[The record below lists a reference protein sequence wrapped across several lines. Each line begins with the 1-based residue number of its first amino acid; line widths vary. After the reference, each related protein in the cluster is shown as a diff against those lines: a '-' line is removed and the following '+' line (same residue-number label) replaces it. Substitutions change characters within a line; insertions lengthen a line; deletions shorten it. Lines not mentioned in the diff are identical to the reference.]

1 MKNGQMGYKIKEK
14 GAKDKSQETVPLKG
28 KPCETILMG
37 EKTGYRG
44 PETKKGENLLTHSL

>member
-1 MKNGQMGYKIKEK
+1 MSKWVKIKGK
-14 GAKDKSQETVPLKG
+14 GANDKSQETVPLKG

>member
-1 MKNGQMGYKIKEK
+1 MAKWVKIKGK

-37 EKTGYRG
+37 EKLVIVVLKR
-44 PETKKGENLLTHSL
+44 KKGKIS